1 MSALRALW
9 FAWGAVVALL
19 AYPAHAQVIGQ
30 ESAILGGE
38 DGFFRPTGGGE
49 STVTIDAMPY
59 TRTVTC
65 DTYTVTGT
73 FTGTAPT
80 GWSASPSGDTGSCTD
95 LGSGTFS
102 CVVDVDPDAS
112 GEGVE
117 TITIGSET
125 VDIGFYVAGSHSCF
139 LAQSVDGLYNSTLA
153 DNDAVAT
160 WENLGSSALD
170 VTQGTAANQ
179 PTFKTGIVGGN
190 PVVRCDGGDSL
201 GAATASDW
209 NFMNDGTDYTIG
221 SVFINNGTNYTIASS
236 RTSNVD
242 GFVLAGST
250 SVTPR
255 FEIDDATLVVVGVAS
270 VATMIPAVWHS
281 QVAALD
287 DDGSTGDDAFLYL
300 DGALH
305 STGAATT
312 AYPPSA
318 GRSLLIGTGR
328 LVGGG
333 AVAITGDFFRV
344 IIYQSALTSTQRGI
358 NQDVDEWALGGT
370 LPVTTPTVHVDASD
384 LSSITS
390 PDAPVTAW
398 INTVDPP
405 DTFIEATNPPTH
417 SGTGASAQVDFDGV
431 NDKLED
437 STFIWS
443 RSPTAWHII
452 AVVTPDVVTTN
463 GTGANCYLNDTVIN
477 DGGPYRGLFFRSSGG
492 VDYAIAYNW
501 DGTADCAETP
511 ITVGK
516 KQVLDASLSG
526 GDVRIGVNGG
536 ALTSTASGA
545 TTVSPASVQIGKNKS
560 GSQFFDGKVHE
571 IYFVPAA
578 LSAVDR
584 ANLVD
589 SLMQKWEVTP

>member
-1 MSALRALW
+1 
-9 FAWGAVVALL
+9 
-19 AYPAHAQVIGQ
+19 
-30 ESAILGGE
+30 
-38 DGFFRPTGGGE
+38 
-49 STVTIDAMPY
+49 
-59 TRTVTC
+59 
-65 DTYTVTGT
+65 
-73 FTGTAPT
+73 
-80 GWSASPSGDTGSCTD
+80 
-95 LGSGTFS
+95 
-102 CVVDVDPDAS
+102 
-112 GEGVE
+112 
-117 TITIGSET
+117 
-125 VDIGFYVAGSHSCF
+125 
-139 LAQSVDGLYNSTLA
+139 
-153 DNDAVAT
+153 VAT

-179 PTFKTGIVGGN
+179 PTFKTSIVGGN
-190 PVVRCDGGDSL
+190 PVVRCDGGDRL
-201 GAATASDW
+201 DAATASDW
-209 NFMNDGTDYTIG
+209 TFLHDGTGSSIG
-221 SVFINNGTNYTIASS
+221 SVTSTSTSGFGTIAA
-236 RTSNVD
+236 TS
-242 GFVLAGST
+242 AGSGSSIGFGLRHATTFAVNYFQFISTT
-250 SVTPR
+250 SITVSTSANAVISGGFNSETVTNASSETPDIVLYFNGLSADAGNPSAISSSDPSNPLSVCATPAGAVR
-255 FEIDDATLVVVGVAS
+255 LTGDLFRVLIYTGVLDAT
-270 VATMIPAVWHS
+270 
-281 QVAALD
+281 
-287 DDGSTGDDAFLYL
+287 
-300 DGALH
+300 
-305 STGAATT
+305 
-312 AYPPSA
+312 
-318 GRSLLIGTGR
+318 
-328 LVGGG
+328 
-333 AVAITGDFFRV
+333 
-344 IIYQSALTSTQRGI
+344 QRAI
-358 NQDVDEWALGGT
+358 NQAVDEWALGGS
-370 LPVTTPTVHVDASD
+370 LPVTPPTVHVDASD

-417 SGTGASAQVDFDGV
+417 SGTGASAQVDFDGA

-452 AVVTPDVVTTN
+452 AVVTPDAVDTN
-463 GTGANCYLNDTVIN
+463 GTGANCYLNDPVIN
-477 DGGPYRGLFFRSSGG
+477 DGGPYRGLFFRNSGG

-578 LSAVDR
+578 LSTVDR

>member
-1 MSALRALW
+1 M
-9 FAWGAVVALL
+9 
-19 AYPAHAQVIGQ
+19 
-30 ESAILGGE
+30 
-38 DGFFRPTGGGE
+38 
-49 STVTIDAMPY
+49 
-59 TRTVTC
+59 
-65 DTYTVTGT
+65 
-73 FTGTAPT
+73 
-80 GWSASPSGDTGSCTD
+80 
-95 LGSGTFS
+95 
-102 CVVDVDPDAS
+102 
-112 GEGVE
+112 
-117 TITIGSET
+117 
-125 VDIGFYVAGSHSCF
+125 
-139 LAQSVDGLYNSTLA
+139 
-153 DNDAVAT
+153 AT

-179 PTFKTGIVGGN
+179 PTFKTSIVGGN
-190 PVVRCDGGDSL
+190 PVVRCDGGDRL
-201 GAATASDW
+201 DAATASDW
-209 NFMNDGTDYTIG
+209 TFLHDGTGSSIG
-221 SVFINNGTNYTIASS
+221 SVTSTSTSGFGTIAA
-236 RTSNVD
+236 TS
-242 GFVLAGST
+242 AGSGSSIGFGLRHATTFAVNYFQFISTT
-250 SVTPR
+250 SITVSTSANAVISGGFNSETVTNASSETPDIVLYFNGLSADAGNPSAISSSDPSNPLSVCATPAGAVR
-255 FEIDDATLVVVGVAS
+255 LTGDLFRVLIYTGVLDAT
-270 VATMIPAVWHS
+270 
-281 QVAALD
+281 
-287 DDGSTGDDAFLYL
+287 
-300 DGALH
+300 
-305 STGAATT
+305 
-312 AYPPSA
+312 
-318 GRSLLIGTGR
+318 
-328 LVGGG
+328 
-333 AVAITGDFFRV
+333 
-344 IIYQSALTSTQRGI
+344 QRAI
-358 NQDVDEWALGGT
+358 NQAVDEWALGGS
-370 LPVTTPTVHVDASD
+370 LPVTPPTVHVDASD

-417 SGTGASAQVDFDGV
+417 SGTGASAQVDFDGA

-452 AVVTPDVVTTN
+452 AVVTPDAVDTN
-463 GTGANCYLNDTVIN
+463 GTGANCYLNDPVIN

>member
-1 MSALRALW
+1 MSALRAPWL
-9 FAWGAVVALL
+9 AWGAVVALL

-65 DTYTVTGT
+65 DTITVTGT
-73 FTGTAPT
+73 YTGTAPT

-95 LGSGTFS
+95 LGGGTFS

-117 TITIGSET
+117 TITIGNDT

-139 LAQSVDGLYNSTLA
+139 LAQSVDGSYNSTLA
-153 DNDAVAT
+153 DSDPVAT

-179 PTFKTGIVGGN
+179 PTLRTSIVGGN
-190 PVVRCDGGDSL
+190 PVVRCDGGDNL
-201 GAATASDW
+201 AAATASDW
-209 NFMNDGTDYTIG
+209 AFIDDGTG
-221 SVFINNGTNYTIASS
+221 STLDTMTMASTSAVMTIAS
-236 RTSNVD
+236 TSTGSGTNKGFGHRYNTTFRGSFFIASGLTVSINLTGANNTLPSGTFSSLVTTVD
-242 GFVLAGST
+242 DAASPKVTLYANGSSIASGSNILVAGSPANPLT
-250 SVTPR
+250 LCATPTPT
-255 FEIDDATLVVVGVAS
+255 F
-270 VATMIPAVWHS
+270 
-281 QVAALD
+281 AL
-287 DDGSTGDDAFLYL
+287 TGDL
-300 DGALH
+300 
-305 STGAATT
+305 
-312 AYPPSA
+312 
-318 GRSLLIGTGR
+318 
-328 LVGGG
+328 
-333 AVAITGDFFRV
+333 FRV
-344 IIYQSALTSTQRGI
+344 IIYQSALDATQRGI
-358 NQDVDEWALGGT
+358 NQAVDEWALGGT
-370 LPVTTPTVHVDASD
+370 LPVTPPTVHVDASD

-417 SGTGASAQVDFDGV
+417 SGTGASAQVDFDGA

-452 AVVTPDVVTTN
+452 AVVTPDAVDTN
-463 GTGANCYLNDTVIN
+463 GTGANCYQNDPVIN

-511 ITVGK
+511 ITVGQR
-516 KQVLDASLSG
+516 QVLDASLSG

-536 ALTSTASGA
+536 TLTSTASGA